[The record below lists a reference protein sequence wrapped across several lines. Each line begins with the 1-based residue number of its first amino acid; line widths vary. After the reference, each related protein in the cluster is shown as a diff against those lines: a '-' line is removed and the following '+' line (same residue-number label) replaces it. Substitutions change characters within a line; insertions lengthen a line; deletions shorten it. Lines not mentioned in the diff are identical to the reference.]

1 MKNNNPSIKII
12 GGASGFIEI
21 EIEETTDK
29 KIFQEEIEGVEVAH
43 EKENDK

>member
-1 MKNNNPSIKII
+1 MKHKNPSIKII

-21 EIEETTDK
+21 EIDESKNK
-29 KIFQEEIEGVEVAH
+29 KIFEEETEGVEVNY